1 MLRNGTVI
9 DGKYRILDKIGRGGM
24 SSVYLAINEKANK
37 QWAIKEVRRNRHY
50 NFDIVRKSLEA
61 ETNLLKKLSHKNLP
75 SVVDVIDQD
84 HNFLVVMDYIEGTT
98 LEKLVDEKGAQK
110 QEDVVDWAI
119 QLCDVLQY
127 LHTRT
132 PAIVYRDMKPSNIML
147 KNDGS
152 IVLIDFGTAREY
164 KNDSLSDTTYLGTRG
179 YAAPE
184 QFGGKGQSD
193 FRTDIYCLGAT
204 MYHLLTGHNP
214 SEAPYQMYPITIWDS
229 TLSKGLEA
237 IITKCT
243 QNNPNDRFQSVGE
256 LKKALESYKE
266 FEVPKRKQSKKVLTL
281 FFVDALLS
289 FTCAG
294 ASAGME
300 YEHMELCSK
309 IFLGYAVLLSTFAI
323 VMCFLFD
330 VKGMIYILRN
340 KEENQDDNDKV
351 CKKESI
357 KIDKCTM
364 PLAQILSVLFICI
377 IASGV
382 FPIKSLAAGKEV
394 IITDTEEGLEVLD
407 DINILEAITNGGIDD
422 ESEHD
427 YTIYVVNITIP
438 DFEDSADE
446 YYTIDT
452 AEIQVP
458 MAATITET
466 DSQSDDILLTV
477 ILSSFMACV
486 ILLLILIVIRQYLSI
501 LKENKII

>member
-37 QWAIKEVRRNRHY
+37 RWAIKEVRRNRHY
-50 NFDIVRKSLEA
+50 NLDIVRKSLEA

-84 HNFLVVMDYIEGTT
+84 NNFLVVMDYIEGTT

-164 KNDSLSDTTYLGTRG
+164 KNDSSSDTTYLGTCG

-184 QFGGKGQSD
+184 QFGRKGQSD

-214 SEAPYQMYPITIWDS
+214 SKVPYQMYPLTTWNS

-243 QNNPNDRFQSVGE
+243 QNNPNDRFQSVAE

-266 FEVPKRKQSKKVLTL
+266 LDTPKRKQSKKVLTL
-281 FFVDALLS
+281 FLIDALLS
-289 FTCAG
+289 FACAG

-300 YEHMELCSK
+300 YERMELCSK

-330 VKGMIYILRN
+330 IKGMAYILRN
-340 KEENQDDNDKV
+340 KKANRDDNDKTY
-351 CKKESI
+351 KNESV
-357 KIDKCTM
+357 KIGNPTM
-364 PLAQILSVLFICI
+364 PLAQILSVLLICI

-382 FPIKSLAAGKEV
+382 FPIKSLAAGKEI
-394 IITDTEEGLEVLD
+394 IITDTEQGLEVLD
-407 DINILEAITNGGIDD
+407 DINILEVITDD
-422 ESEHD
+422 GLADENEHD

-438 DFEDSADE
+438 D
-446 YYTIDT
+446 YTTIDT
-452 AEIQVP
+452 DEIQVP
-458 MAATITET
+458 KAPTIITEEGIKNNNT
-466 DSQSDDILLTV
+466 FLTV
-477 ILSSFMACV
+477 ILASFMACV
-486 ILLLILIVIRQYLSI
+486 ILLLILMVIRQYLSI
-501 LKENKII
+501 LKEK